1 MYGTAVG
8 KFNVYVKTGPGNTSD
23 VETLVWSDSGNQGNS
38 WIQSQAPVY
47 SSKPFRVCFVK
58 IMIKNDLDV
67 NTYSFRIGGASAAA
81 SCIIR
86 DSTISIIGRWSSDCY
101 CRFVHFSNSCIVI
114 FSLWSITIIP
124 VYINGL
130 HILQMPLYGE

>member
-67 NTYSFRIGGASAAA
+67 NIHIASGLA
-81 SCIIR
+81 
-86 DSTISIIGRWSSDCY
+86 GRPQQRLVSSET
-101 CRFVHFSNSCIVI
+101 
-114 FSLWSITIIP
+114 L
-124 VYINGL
+124 
-130 HILQMPLYGE
+130 PLVL